1 MLKIKNFQ
9 WVLLGALGLA
19 TIPSCS
25 NLDHQRGISSKK
37 SASSVEN
44 SSDIEKPKTISP
56 VDENASKTKD
66 SVKKEN
72 PQLLAYAIGESPEIK
87 KLRDI
92 GKRVEKEYY
101 SFATPPTEQ
110 EWTARKE
117 EIASKE
123 FSMTLGEF
131 DKLIAKNYAL
141 GEHIVGCSVTA
152 IESAKG
158 QQSALSEFQR
168 IYILPEK
175 VGLDPTIRHFIAD
188 NLMDSGLRL
197 DAKWDAIKPFIRTYP
212 HQPILPENVKNTLT
226 VYIEKY
232 LTTLSVVL
240 NEFKPECK
248 TQLEI
253 QKNRLNS
260 EAKGK
265 DFSYTFSDER
275 YDSQDIDYTLPTVKG
290 LIQRTQ

>member
-9 WVLLGALGLA
+9 CVLLGTLGLA

-37 SASSVEN
+37 SASSVDN
-44 SSDIEKPKTISP
+44 SSDIEKLKTISP
-56 VDENASKTKD
+56 VDENASTTKD

-72 PQLLAYAIGESPEIK
+72 SQLLAYAIGESPEIQ
-87 KLRDI
+87 KLLDI
-92 GKRVEKEYY
+92 RKRMEGESSKLT
-101 SFATPPTEQ
+101 APTTEQ

-117 EIASKE
+117 EMASKE

-141 GEHIVGCSVTA
+141 GRHIVGCRVTT

-158 QQSALSEFQR
+158 QQSALSVDQR

-175 VGLDPTIRHFIAD
+175 VGLDPTIGHFIAK
-188 NLMDSGLRL
+188 NLSNSGLRE
-197 DAKWDAIKPFIRTYP
+197 DAKWDAIKPFIRTDP
-212 HQPILPENVKNTLT
+212 GQPILPENIKNTLT

-253 QKNRLNS
+253 RKNRLNS
-260 EAKGK
+260 EAKGQN
-265 DFSYTFSDER
+265 FSYTFSDER
-275 YDSQDIDYTLPTVKG
+275 YVFQAIDYPLLTVMD
-290 LIQRTQ
+290 LIDRAQ